1 MIWHCSDCM
10 YRICYAYSLFQKQIK
25 KPSTRVDLNYKFDFF
40 FNRMHRIID
49 AMEECALS
57 AQAGNSCEN
66 ALQASVECIVALLES
81 LQTLCSGNIDEN
93 ALSDQTVQII
103 NTRYSTLKDVDYS
116 GPLTYQYMARLP
128 APYR

>member
-1 MIWHCSDCM
+1 M
-10 YRICYAYSLFQKQIK
+10 YIAFVMRARYSKIKMSIVDSIHKFYLFSNRI
-25 KPSTRVDLNYKFDFF
+25 
-40 FNRMHRIID
+40 HRIID

-57 AQAGNSCEN
+57 TQAGNSCEN

-103 NTRYSTLKDVDYS
+103 NNRYGTLKDVDYS
-116 GPLTYQYMARLP
+116 GPLTYQFMARLP

>member
-1 MIWHCSDCM
+1 
-10 YRICYAYSLFQKQIK
+10 
-25 KPSTRVDLNYKFDFF
+25 
-40 FNRMHRIID
+40 
-49 AMEECALS
+49 MEECAL
-57 AQAGNSCEN
+57 AIQTGNCCEI

-93 ALSDQTVQII
+93 VLNDQTVKII
-103 NTRYSTLKDVDYS
+103 NNRYGTLRDVDYT

>member
-1 MIWHCSDCM
+1 
-10 YRICYAYSLFQKQIK
+10 
-25 KPSTRVDLNYKFDFF
+25 
-40 FNRMHRIID
+40 
-49 AMEECALS
+49 MEECAL
-57 AQAGNSCEN
+57 AIQTGNSCEI

-93 ALSDQTVQII
+93 VLNDQTVKII
-103 NTRYSTLKDVDYS
+103 NNRYGTLRDVDYT

>member
-1 MIWHCSDCM
+1 MI
-10 YRICYAYSLFQKQIK
+10 
-25 KPSTRVDLNYKFDFF
+25 FF
-40 FNRMHRIID
+40 YRIID

-93 ALSDQTVQII
+93 SLCDQTVQII
-103 NTRYSTLKDVDYS
+103 NNRFGSLKDVDYT

-128 APYR
+128 APYRYACCF

>member
-1 MIWHCSDCM
+1 MK
-10 YRICYAYSLFQKQIK
+10 ICKFKLMPQRAKKKHSMEIHSKIK
-25 KPSTRVDLNYKFDFF
+25 FCFII
-40 FNRMHRIID
+40 HRIID

-57 AQAGNSCEN
+57 AQAGNACEN

-93 ALSDQTVQII
+93 ALSDQTIQII
-103 NTRYSTLKDVDYS
+103 NNRYATLKDVDYS